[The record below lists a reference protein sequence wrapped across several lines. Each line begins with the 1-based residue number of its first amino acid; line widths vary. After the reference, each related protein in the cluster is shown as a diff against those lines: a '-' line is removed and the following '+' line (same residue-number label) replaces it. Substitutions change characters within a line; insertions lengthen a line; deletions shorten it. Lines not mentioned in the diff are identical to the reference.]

1 MFLIVPP
8 LVENFGKDLEYTYKD
23 RRMKHLTEQWLSYQ
37 PTSIVN
43 VTVIHYK
50 NKQTQQKLIEISEH
64 YKTGASGISKLASS
78 PPSHCMVTKD
88 INEIF
93 RADPADQTEG
103 DIEREPP
110 KLILIEGPPGIGKTV
125 LAKEIAYLWADH
137 KLLTDY
143 KLVIL
148 IYLRDPRVHTMKSV
162 EELLGLYTTKNVA
175 TEVIEYMEK
184 SSGQNVVF
192 VFDGFDEYPASQEG
206 SVVTDIIGNEHGRK
220 FCRSIV
226 VVTSRP
232 TATLNLCKMV
242 DRRIEILGFAPEE
255 RDKLISLSFSQLP
268 DKRVELDKYFNQYP
282 IISSL
287 CYIPLNLSILL
298 YLFQQD
304 SLPKTLT
311 EMNESFVIHTIYRHM
326 EKVKSH
332 LTGYINHLKDL
343 PKYILKILY
352 KLSHLAF
359 DGLCKHQ
366 IVFTYENLKDV
377 CPEVYEV
384 PEAANGFSLL
394 QAVKHHPQKG
404 IGTTTSFNFLHLTMQ
419 EYLAAYFVSTLPEEA
434 QLAAL
439 DVSFWSGYFSF
450 MWIMY
455 VGIVGAKSGAFASFV
470 ETKIQYIFYDK
481 IKCLHLFQC
490 YTEAKIDAKMPQAVS
505 SIFSNGNIC
514 LTGITLLSHHVTSLL
529 YFMSASGQQW
539 KNLEL
544 DKCNLQRTEMYNI
557 LQSTISNREK
567 MSTLEFV
574 DLSFNDSSPWGVY
587 CVIIRNCCGESL
599 TLCGDKGMEQY
610 IKETTDSLQTNT
622 RLQSLT
628 LFSIGK
634 IGVESIKA
642 ILMNNITIKNLNL
655 SWKKLKDKDI
665 GNLKMHT
672 FFPPTIDNTMQ
683 ARAAAVKCSN
693 RIIVN
698 VTILSDTNQMH
709 VCSDN
714 MSTKSKIIDLH
725 CRCINADAAHVL
737 AFGLCNNT
745 TIEHF
750 NISNN
755 HISDDGATAIID
767 CLKHNRILNKLDLSH
782 NRINVSG
789 MKKMLENIES
799 QEITLSL
806 EFVDLSKNLAP
817 PWGVYCAIIKHCCR
831 TNLTLCGDE
840 GIKEYIK
847 DILDSL
853 QVNTTLQLLALHNI
867 KSCDLEF
874 CKNALKDFHLSQRK
888 TSSKKLFY
896 ISLDTFEYKSG
907 YGRFTITV
915 LYEPSPNT
923 IDLCHLNVNDDD
935 DVIRFI
941 EHCTKIERLDISRN
955 NITDNGVGAIC
966 ECLTHNIT
974 LKELDLSQNNIY
986 INGMNKI
993 SVSIESQGTTWL
1005 LENVDLS
1012 KNNSSPWGV
1021 YCAIIK
1027 YSYVNSLTLCGD
1039 EGMKEYIKEIT
1050 DSLQANPILQS
1061 LTLHGI
1067 GKIGVDSVK
1076 AVLNDVTIK
1085 RLKLSWQKIKSR
1097 ESILMYAL
1105 FSHNGNCVLQS
1116 KTTVD
1121 STSKVVILYDDND
1134 DVTHSQSI
1142 FTSSDIVCTPK
1153 FEPKT
1158 VKLSGKKLNDDAA
1171 HILAFGLCNNTTVE
1185 EFNVSSS
1192 GIGDEGA
1199 IAIMDCL
1206 QYNKTLKKLDL
1217 SHNSVSINGMNKIS
1231 ENIENLGTMLLLEY
1245 VDMSNSYI
1253 SQTRYRKNKTSSSPW
1268 GVYCAIIRHCCVNS
1282 LTLCGDKGMNECVK
1296 EIIDSLQAN
1305 TTLQSLTI
1313 LRVGKIGVESIK
1325 AVLMN
1330 NLFLK
1335 KLKLTWEKSNSSRR
1349 NKILMHNPSSDD
1361 ATQAKT
1367 NIKTMPASVT
1377 SIIVNIDISYDD
1389 NASCASQLPCLSSD
1403 INCTEAY
1410 ESKTAINLS
1419 RKTLDDDAAHVLA
1432 FGLCNNTTT
1441 KELNVSYNRITT
1453 KGAIAIFDCLKH
1465 NKTLKKL
1472 DLSWNRI
1479 HNDGM
1484 KKILESVGNQG
1495 TTSLEYIDL
1504 SGVNFSPIYNSSGGI
1519 KNISSVWAV
1528 YCTIIR
1534 QSCVKRLTLCGGEG
1548 MKEFVEKITDSL
1560 QANAKLEALTLL
1572 SMGEIGVQSIKCVLM
1587 NNIGIK
1593 TLNLSWKK
1601 INSIGAESRSVHTL
1615 FSFNTNDMMQNIM
1628 TESDTNNVVVIN
1640 ILYEDNDDV
1649 SHDQLPPSSSD
1660 IVCSEIL
1667 EPRTVVDLS
1676 GRQIHNNAIHVLA
1689 FGLCNNTT
1697 VEELNISNNNITEE
1711 LAIVII
1717 DCLEQNSTLKK
1728 LNLSYNC
1735 IGRHQYVKMKMSK
1748 MLQSIENMTTLS
1760 LEYIDL
1766 SNNGS
1771 SPWGVYCAIIRHCC
1785 VNSLTLCGDE
1795 GMKDYIKEI
1804 LDSLQINISLQSLT
1818 LHGIGECELQL
1829 FESAVSSLNKSLTR
1843 SKREN
1848 CGKFRYFSLSV
1859 SYSSKNM
1866 VVVNVDINIR

>member
-8 LVENFGKDLEYTYKD
+8 LVEKFGKDLEYTYKD
-23 RRMKHLTEQWLSYQ
+23 RRMKPLKEQWPPYQ

-93 RADPADQTEG
+93 RADLADHTEG

-162 EELLGLYTTKNVA
+162 EELLELYTTKKVA

-298 YLFQQD
+298 YLFQQG

-343 PKYILKILY
+343 PEYILKILY

-394 QAVKHHPQKG
+394 QAVEHHPQKG

-419 EYLAAYFVSTLPEEA
+419 EYLAAYYVSTFPEEL
-434 QLAAL
+434 QLAGLHIA
-439 DVSFWSGYFSF
+439 FWSGYFSF

-470 ETKIQYIFYDK
+470 EAKIQDIFYDK

-490 YTEAKIDAKMPQAVS
+490 YAEAKIDAKMPRAVS
-505 SIFSNGNIC
+505 SIFSNGNFC
-514 LTGITLLSHHVTSLL
+514 LTGITLLSHHVMSLL

-544 DKCNLQRTEMYNI
+544 DECHLQRTEMYNI
-557 LQSTISNREK
+557 LQSTISNKEK

-610 IKETTDSLQTNT
+610 IKEITDSLQTNT
-622 RLQSLT
+622 KLQSLT

-642 ILMNNITIKNLNL
+642 ILMNNVTIKNLNL
-655 SWKKLKDKDI
+655 SWKKLKDKAI

-698 VTILSDTNQMH
+698 VTILSGINQRH
-709 VCSDN
+709 VYSQN
-714 MSTKSKIIDLH
+714 MSIKSKFINLH
-725 CRCINADAAHVL
+725 CRCINDDAAHVL
-737 AFGLCNNT
+737 AFGLCSNAI
-745 TIEHF
+745 IEQLD
-750 NISNN
+750 ISNN
-755 HISDDGATAIID
+755 GISDNGATAIID
-767 CLKHNRILNKLDLSH
+767 CLKHNRVLKKLNLSH
-782 NRINVSG
+782 NRIKING
-789 MKKMLENIES
+789 MKKMLESIES

-806 EFVDLSKNLAP
+806 EFVNLSKNQAP
-817 PWGVYCAIIKHCCR
+817 PWGVYCAIIKHCGR
-831 TNLTLCGDE
+831 NNLTLCGDE

-853 QVNTTLQLLALHNI
+853 LVNTTLQSLALHNI
-867 KSCDLEF
+867 KNCDFEF

-888 TSSKKLFY
+888 ASSKKLFY
-896 ISLDTFEYKSG
+896 ISLDTFECKSG

-935 DVIRFI
+935 DVIRFL
-941 EHCTKIERLDISRN
+941 ECCTKIERLDISRN
-955 NITDNGVGAIC
+955 NVTDNGVGAIC

-974 LKELDLSQNNIY
+974 LKELDLSHNNIH

-1012 KNNSSPWGV
+1012 KNDSSPWGV
-1021 YCAIIK
+1021 YCAIIRHC
-1027 YSYVNSLTLCGD
+1027 YVNSLTLCGD

-1050 DSLQANPILQS
+1050 DSLQANPTLQS
-1061 LTLHGI
+1061 LTLHSI

-1076 AVLNDVTIK
+1076 AVLMNDVTIK

-1097 ESILMYAL
+1097 ESTLMYAL
-1105 FSHNGNCVLQS
+1105 FLHNGNCVLQS
-1116 KTTVD
+1116 KTIVD
-1121 STSKVVILYDDND
+1121 STSEVVILYDDDN

-1142 FTSSDIVCTPK
+1142 FSSSDIVCMPD
-1153 FEPKT
+1153 FETKT
-1158 VKLSGKKLNDDAA
+1158 VINLSGKKLNDDVA

-1217 SHNSVSINGMNKIS
+1217 SHNSVSINGMNKMS
-1231 ENIENLGTMLLLEY
+1231 ENIENLGTTLLLEY
-1245 VDMSNSYI
+1245 VDMNNNCI
-1253 SQTRYRKNKTSSSPW
+1253 SLTRYNKTRSSPW

-1282 LTLCGDKGMNECVK
+1282 LTLCGDKGMNEYIK
-1296 EIIDSLQAN
+1296 EITDSLQGN
-1305 TTLQSLTI
+1305 TTLQSLTLHSI
-1313 LRVGKIGVESIK
+1313 GKIGVESIK

-1335 KLKLTWEKSNSSRR
+1335 KLMLSWEKSTSSCR
-1349 NKILMHNPSSDD
+1349 KITFPSSDD

-1367 NIKTMPASVT
+1367 NIIAMPASVT
-1377 SIIVNIDISYDD
+1377 SIIVNIDILYDD
-1389 NASCASQLPCLSSD
+1389 NAGYASQLPSLSSD
-1403 INCTEAY
+1403 IECTEAY
-1410 ESKTAINLS
+1410 ESKTVIELS

-1441 KELNVSYNRITT
+1441 EELNVSYNHITA
-1453 KGAIAIFDCLKH
+1453 KGAIAIVDCLKH

-1479 HNDGM
+1479 ENDGI
-1484 KKILESVGNQG
+1484 KKILESIDHQG
-1495 TTSLEYIDL
+1495 AISLEYVDL
-1504 SGVNFSPIYNSSGGI
+1504 SGNVKFPPTAKSSRGI
-1519 KNISSVWAV
+1519 KRSSSLWAV

-1534 QSCVKRLTLCGGEG
+1534 QSCVKRLTLCGDEG
-1548 MKEFVEKITDSL
+1548 MKEYIEEITDSL

-1572 SMGEIGVQSIKCVLM
+1572 SVGEIGVHSIKAVLM

-1601 INSIGAESRSVHTL
+1601 INSNGAESRSVRTL
-1615 FSFNTNDMMQNIM
+1615 FSFNTNDMLQNIM

-1660 IVCSEIL
+1660 IVCKEIL
-1667 EPRTVVDLS
+1667 EPRTVIDLS

-1697 VEELNISNNNITEE
+1697 VEHLNISNNNITEE

-1717 DCLEQNSTLKK
+1717 GCLEQNSTLKN

-1735 IGRHQYVKMKMSK
+1735 IGRHHYVKMKMNK

-1766 SNNGS
+1766 SNNDS

-1866 VVVNVDINIR
+1866 VVVNIDINIR